1 MSSEGQ
7 KAWNGDD
14 KSMLISATKGK
25 TARRG
30 RRRRNIQLACCPSAH
45 CLRRDCE
52 LRRTRISFTSS
63 VPSPSLLWG
72 SISITEEKRRRK
84 NREREREKLGLYS
97 AVPWECVREWCGA
110 PLIRQDQFTC
120 FYNLW
125 ANTFNLFPQTIK
137 WNREIKLHVH
147 PRCHSILNRFDSS
160 HCRRRF
166 QGALNNFVPV
176 MDKYGE
182 RPSRRTAGRRLMKD
196 ASSKLFSSVFS
207 FPHPRAKSM
216 KINPNSKKQ
225 SRCWDPARGTQLDK
239 TV

>member
-1 MSSEGQ
+1 MATTKACWFPQQREKQHGEDGDGEISSSR
-7 KAWNGDD
+7 AVPRH
-14 KSMLISATKGK
+14 
-25 TARRG
+25 TACDEIVSCDGLASRSLRVF
-30 RRRRNIQLACCPSAH
+30 RRRL
-45 CLRRDCE
+45 
-52 LRRTRISFTSS
+52 FFG
-63 VPSPSLLWG
+63 G

-137 WNREIKLHVH
+137 WNREKQLHVH
-147 PRCHSILNRFDSS
+147 PRCHSILNGFDS
-160 HCRRRF
+160 CRRRF